1 MIKCAQASLGTD
13 SIKSLKNTN
22 DFLGVATYELSKRA
36 AGRDDWIYHRTSVL
50 SPNAARASPFWLR
63 LRRAKYLAFSAV
75 QTSSPLSVPSAASC
89 KKFPSSSPGSTGPSS
104 ANGANGSGGLSGS
117 GGLWFRA

>member
-63 LRRAKYLAFSAV
+63 LRRAKYLAYSAV
-75 QTSSPLSVPSAASC
+75 ENQIRVSSRSFAVSLLRRLPCSSDKSLSRD
-89 KKFPSSSPGSTGPSS
+89 G
-104 ANGANGSGGLSGS
+104 
-117 GGLWFRA
+117 

>member
-63 LRRAKYLAFSAV
+63 LRRAKYFAYSAV
-75 QTSSPLSVPSAASC
+75 CLFVSFVAFVDFCTMFWLRFRRPHLC
-89 KKFPSSSPGSTGPSS
+89 
-104 ANGANGSGGLSGS
+104 GA
-117 GGLWFRA
+117 

>member
-63 LRRAKYLAFSAV
+63 LRRAKCYRYSAV
-75 QTSSPLSVPSAASC
+75 QISPCQPLHKHLKQTVLLFSLKIGVAGEAD
-89 KKFPSSSPGSTGPSS
+89 
-104 ANGANGSGGLSGS
+104 
-117 GGLWFRA
+117 R